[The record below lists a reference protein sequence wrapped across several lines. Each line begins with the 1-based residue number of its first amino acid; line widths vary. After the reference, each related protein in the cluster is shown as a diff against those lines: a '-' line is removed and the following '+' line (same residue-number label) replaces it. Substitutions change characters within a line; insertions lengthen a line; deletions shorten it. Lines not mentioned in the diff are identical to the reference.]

1 MSITLAPIATIANR
15 QAKCPICQ
23 QIFDNWFCPSCGLL
37 MVFLV
42 VHILLMI
49 IASVVNLI
57 FLKLFNYVANAIR
70 QIRMEQNI
78 AEIVERKCNHT
89 QLIKTDTDG

>member
-1 MSITLAPIATIANR
+1 
-15 QAKCPICQ
+15 
-23 QIFDNWFCPSCGLL
+23 

-78 AEIVERKCNHT
+78 AEIVERKCYHT